1 MKRRFFSRGLMGAA
15 VSGILFPGCKGKETP
30 VDDSAIVERARRYAE
45 QHILPEYRAPFI
57 ETAQEVAKYYSTSIV
72 RERHGGRLFEWPVNY
87 AAFNAKK
94 RFAKYAASGR
104 DGFDFPSNRKSLG
117 QWSFFWPDFN
127 GYDQENWMNEFDP
140 RKIEYVIYQLH
151 SPESTMTTT
160 EQSVERLHASK
171 VIESQPGL
179 RLHGLDGYRWVLPD
193 GTPRDDL
200 VEWVGRREDG
210 RLFRMSSQDPGKA
223 TKVPNPLCNV
233 SMFDA
238 DTGEEVAYR
247 YSLKLF
253 EHWRSIEDRTRK
265 IIRSWQ
271 IG

>member
-1 MKRRFFSRGLMGAA
+1 M
-15 VSGILFPGCKGKETP
+15 
-30 VDDSAIVERARRYAE
+30 DDSAIVERARRYAE

-57 ETAQEVAKYYSTSIV
+57 ETAQEVAKYYSTAIV

-104 DGFDFPSNRKSLG
+104 DGFDFPSNRESLG

-151 SPESTMTTT
+151 SPESIMTTT